1 MDLNLDD
8 FEYFYNLVYS
18 IVALLEHVIAKHL
31 DLLHFLDSWVVYG
44 KKKGI
49 YHWLGCS
56 IVHQVTRS

>member
-31 DLLHFLDSWVVYG
+31 DLLHFWILGLFMG
-44 KKKGI
+44 KKKAYTIG
-49 YHWLGCS
+49 W
-56 IVHQVTRS
+56 VVA